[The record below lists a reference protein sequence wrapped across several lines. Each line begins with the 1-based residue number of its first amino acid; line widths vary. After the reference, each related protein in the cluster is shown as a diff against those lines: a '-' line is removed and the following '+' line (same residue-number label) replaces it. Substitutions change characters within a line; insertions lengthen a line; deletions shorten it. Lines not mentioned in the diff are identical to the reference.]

1 VEDSEI
7 VAAIAA
13 GDPAGLPA
21 AYDKYAAGVYA
32 YCRWMLQEPAYAADA
47 LVETF
52 VAAATELGA
61 LRDAIAA
68 RALLYTVARAE
79 CHRQLAT
86 AGQVAADTSADQT
99 VFRNP
104 EREAS
109 ELSLRHGLS
118 EAELAA
124 VLDVPW
130 QEAHNLA
137 AHARD
142 HQEPPT
148 MALLD
153 RVPPQL
159 RDQVLLRAGVSA
171 APGSLDT
178 GVAAVGSGWPG
189 WLQWIGK
196 LGVWR
201 PIRANPGGA
210 IATGAVAAWVA
221 TAASTIAITLT
232 GMHAALPLATQSHPG
247 RTTAASQSISR
258 RVPPSATASPSPSA
272 GPSSRSVLPV
282 TARPSPARSPARPS
296 PTTQP
301 AQSPPASPS
310 ASISPSP
317 TPSPSATASPSP
329 TPS

>member
-47 LVETF
+47 LIGTF

-61 LRDAIAA
+61 LRDAIAV
-68 RALLYTVARAE
+68 RALLYSAARAE

-86 AGQVAADTSADQT
+86 AGQVAADISADQT

-104 EREAS
+104 AHEAS

-130 QEAHNLA
+130 QEAHDLA
-137 AHARD
+137 THARD

-159 RDQVLLRAGVSA
+159 REQVLLWAGVSTQAGSRDAGVSRAGA
-171 APGSLDT
+171 AWAGLE
-178 GVAAVGSGWPG
+178 
-189 WLQWIGK
+189 WIGK
-196 LGVWR
+196 LSIWR

-221 TAASTIAITLT
+221 AAASTIAITLT
-232 GMHAALPLATQSHPG
+232 GMHAALPLATQAHPG
-247 RTTAASQSISR
+247 KTAATSQSIGR
-258 RVPPSATASPSPSA
+258 RSSPSAAGSPSPSA
-272 GPSSRSVLPV
+272 VPTSHSVQPV
-282 TARPSPARSPARPS
+282 TARPSPARPS